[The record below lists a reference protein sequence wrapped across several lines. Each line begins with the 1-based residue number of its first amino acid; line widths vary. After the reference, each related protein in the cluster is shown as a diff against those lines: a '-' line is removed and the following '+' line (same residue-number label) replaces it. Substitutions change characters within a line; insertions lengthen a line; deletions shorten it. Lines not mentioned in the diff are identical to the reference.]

1 VRNSSRKL
9 SLLVLLAIAAMLV
22 IVPAVSATSITE
34 DISVGGTLIGTVSLT
49 QGGTG
54 NCMGFSSTS
63 VCVAVQMTS
72 GSVRLGGPVIGF
84 SGNVNVNGVSMA
96 TNVSTGSL
104 SLGACGGITKQTVCF
119 DTNGSATTSSLFFV
133 LTNAETSTG
142 ITVGNIHVAG
152 AFCGSSPTCFAN
164 TTPTTGTVP
173 EPGTLGLLGPG
184 LVGLAGLARRRL
196 FP

>member
-1 VRNSSRKL
+1 VRNSSCKF
-9 SLLVLLAIAAMLV
+9 SLLVVLAIATVLA

-49 QGGTG
+49 QGGMG

-84 SGNVNVNGVSMA
+84 SGDVNVNGTSMA

-104 SLGACGGITKQTVCF
+104 SLGACGGITMETICF
-119 DTNGSATTSSLFFV
+119 DAHGSATTSSLFFV
-133 LTNAETSTG
+133 LTNADTATG
-142 ITVGNIHVAG
+142 ITIGNIHVAG
-152 AFCGSSPTCFAN
+152 AFCGSSPTCFAT
-164 TTPTTGTVP
+164 TTPTSPVP
-173 EPGTLGLLGPG
+173 ELGTLGLLGTG
-184 LVGLAGLARRRL
+184 LVGLAGFARRRL
-196 FP
+196 FS

>member
-1 VRNSSRKL
+1 MRNSSCKL

-84 SGNVNVNGVSMA
+84 SGNVNVNGVFMA

-104 SLGACGGITKQTVCF
+104 SLGACGGFTM
-119 DTNGSATTSSLFFV
+119 
-133 LTNAETSTG
+133 
-142 ITVGNIHVAG
+142 
-152 AFCGSSPTCFAN
+152 
-164 TTPTTGTVP
+164 
-173 EPGTLGLLGPG
+173 
-184 LVGLAGLARRRL
+184 
-196 FP
+196 